1 MSLGVHSWELCDD
14 KSIHMR
20 VDQVAKE
27 GRKEGRKEGFFF
39 VGENVSKSIL
49 SLSLSY
55 SPPLVQEVGVFLC
68 TKICS
73 GKNRLLLW

>member
-27 GRKEGRKEGFFF
+27 GRKERRKEGFFLWVKMF
-39 VGENVSKSIL
+39 PNQ
-49 SLSLSY
+49 SY
-55 SPPLVQEVGVFLC
+55 PYPYPTPPPLVQEVGVFLC
-68 TKICS
+68 TKNCS
-73 GKNRLLLW
+73 GKNRLLLC